1 MLPELRADN
10 PDKKKASRDDSPSLD
25 AQSQNSPRNTGP
37 KKKIASYQDL
47 LVWQKSMDLVAMSYK
62 VVVKLPLNEQYGL
75 SSQLR
80 RAAGSVP
87 ANIAEGFGRW
97 YAGEFIRFLLIA
109 NGSIKELETHLLIA
123 VRLGLVQRNDI
134 EASMRAAAEI
144 SKMIFSLRDKLSK

>member
-109 NGSIKELETHLLIA
+109 NGSIKDLIA